1 MKFDPFLFA
10 NICVGIAG
18 VCYLLASGG
27 FLYAKYYAWSG
38 AYLNYACANGFLIAI
53 AFAAARKHLG

>member
-18 VCYLLASGG
+18 GCYLLACVAFLWTG
-27 FLYAKYYAWSG
+27 FYAWAG
-38 AYLNYACANGFLIAI
+38 AYANYACANAFLIGI
-53 AFAAARKHLG
+53 ALAARLK

>member
-18 VCYLLASGG
+18 ACYLLACCG
-27 FLYAKYYAWSG
+27 FLYARYYAWAG
-38 AYLNYACANGFLIAI
+38 AYANYACANGFLIAI
-53 AFAAARKHLG
+53 AWDAARRVRG